1 MMKCGSSSPIPTNGT
16 NTTGASTSPKH
27 SFGLSVAV
35 FALLFANSLHWL
47 MFLFRTL
54 WCRCFHLT
62 WHFVVEV
69 LGYICSYTFFGLYLN
84 GIQSYELA
92 AFTFS
97 FTWLTLIF
105 HLQFYTLFGT
115 YIFMIVEIFNTL
127 LRVMLVGVLFIVTF
141 GYICLVLSSGNRVEL

>member
-1 MMKCGSSSPIPTNGT
+1 M
-16 NTTGASTSPKH
+16 
-27 SFGLSVAV
+27 
-35 FALLFANSLHWL
+35 
-47 MFLFRTL
+47 
-54 WCRCFHLT
+54 
-62 WHFVVEV
+62 EV
-69 LGYICSYTFFGLYLN
+69 LGYICSYVFFCLYLN

-141 GYICLVLSSGNRVEL
+141 GYVLYFLVRTELSYDSIPKATFIIFAASLGEFEYADFLRISDRLLYPQVTFCFCHLLSPSGYYLLQQSPNCFGSG